1 MDNYQVYKDIQ
12 TRTGG
17 EVYLGVLGPVRTG
30 KSTFIKRFMNLCVI
44 PGITDVHQKER
55 AIDELPLSGEGTI
68 ITTVEPKFIPKE
80 AAEISLAD
88 DVQVKIR
95 LVDSVGYLVD
105 GAGGHIENDK
115 ERMVK
120 TPWQEEPVTFRKA
133 AEMGTK
139 KVMEHS
145 TIGILVTTDGSIGTM
160 EREAY
165 EAAEKKTVED
175 MALTG
180 KPFVILLNSRQPY
193 SVGAQEL
200 AATLQERYETPV
212 LPMNCEQLRMDDIMK
227 LLTEILKAFPVSE
240 LQFYY
245 PEWVDILPED
255 HAIRADLLRRAGEI
269 LNKTWFV
276 RDMTEPIELEEDPY
290 IRQIKT
296 SGIHMENGVVEIRM
310 ELYPELYYQTLSEL
324 SGMEIRNEYQ
334 FIRLLKELVEN
345 RLAYEKVEAAMKEV
359 DSQGYSIVM
368 PARED
373 IELDAPEI
381 IRHGNKFGVK
391 LRAVAPSVNL
401 INASIITEIAP
412 IVGSE
417 EQAQDLIR
425 YIEEQS
431 RNSPEGIWET
441 NIFGK
446 SILELVEDGI
456 HTKVDRLTQ
465 ESRMKL
471 QNSMEKIIN
480 ESNGGIICIII

>member
-1 MDNYQVYKDIQ
+1 M
-12 TRTGG
+12 
-17 EVYLGVLGPVRTG
+17 
-30 KSTFIKRFMNLCVI
+30 
-44 PGITDVHQKER
+44 
-55 AIDELPLSGEGTI
+55 
-68 ITTVEPKFIPKE
+68 
-80 AAEISLAD
+80 
-88 DVQVKIR
+88 
-95 LVDSVGYLVD
+95 
-105 GAGGHIENDK
+105 
-115 ERMVK
+115 
-120 TPWQEEPVTFRKA
+120 
-133 AEMGTK
+133 
-139 KVMEHS
+139 
-145 TIGILVTTDGSIGTM
+145 
-160 EREAY
+160 
-165 EAAEKKTVED
+165 
-175 MALTG
+175 
-180 KPFVILLNSRQPY
+180 
-193 SVGAQEL
+193 
-200 AATLQERYETPV
+200 
-212 LPMNCEQLRMDDIMK
+212 
-227 LLTEILKAFPVSE
+227 
-240 LQFYY
+240 
-245 PEWVDILPED
+245 
-255 HAIRADLLRRAGEI
+255 LRRAGEI

-290 IRQIKT
+290 IKQIKT

-345 RLAYEKVEAAMKEV
+345 RVAYEKVEAAMKEV
-359 DSQGYSIVM
+359 DTQGYSIVM
-368 PARED
+368 PAREE

>member
-44 PGITDVHQKER
+44 PEIADIHQKER
-55 AIDELPLSGEGTI
+55 AVDELPLSGEGTI

-80 AAEISLAD
+80 AVQIPLAE
-88 DVQVKIR
+88 DVLVKVR
-95 LVDSVGYLVD
+95 LIDSVGYLVE
-105 GAGGHIENDK
+105 GASGHIENEK

-120 TPWQEEPVTFRKA
+120 TPWQEEPVTFRRA

-145 TIGILVTTDGSIGTM
+145 TIGIVVMTDGTIGALP
-160 EREAY
+160 REAY
-165 EAAEKKTVED
+165 SDAEEKTVAD
-175 MALTG
+175 MKQTG
-180 KPFVILLNSRQPY
+180 KPFVILLNSKQPY
-193 SVGAQEL
+193 SAPAQEL
-200 AATLQERYETPV
+200 AAELSAKYGAAVMP
-212 LPMNCEQLRMDDIMK
+212 LNCEQLRMDDVTK
-227 LLTEILKAFPVSE
+227 LLAEILKAFPISE
-240 LQFYY
+240 LKFFL
-245 PEWVDILPED
+245 PEWVDILPQE
-255 HAIRADLLRRAGEI
+255 HAIRQDLFAKAREI
-269 LNKTWFV
+269 LDQTYFI
-276 RDMTEPIELEEDPY
+276 RDMAGPVAVEPDEY
-290 IRQIKT
+290 IKGVKV
-296 SGIHMENGVVEIRM
+296 SAIHMENGIVELAM

-324 SGMEIRNEYQ
+324 AGIEIRSEHQ

-345 RLAYEKVEAAMKEV
+345 RTAYERVERAMREV
-359 DSQGYSIVM
+359 ETQGYSIVM
-368 PARED
+368 PSKDE
-373 IELDAPEI
+373 IELDSPEV

-391 LRAVAPSVNL
+391 IRAVAPSVNL
-401 INASIITEIAP
+401 INANIVTEIAP

-417 EQAQDLIR
+417 EQAQDLIG

-431 RNSPEGIWET
+431 KEGPEGIWET

-456 HTKVDRLTQ
+456 HTKADRLTL
-465 ESRMKL
+465 ESRQKL

-480 ESNGGIICIII
+480 ESNGGIICFII

>member
-1 MDNYQVYKDIQ
+1 
-12 TRTGG
+12 
-17 EVYLGVLGPVRTG
+17 
-30 KSTFIKRFMNLCVI
+30 
-44 PGITDVHQKER
+44 
-55 AIDELPLSGEGTI
+55 
-68 ITTVEPKFIPKE
+68 
-80 AAEISLAD
+80 
-88 DVQVKIR
+88 
-95 LVDSVGYLVD
+95 
-105 GAGGHIENDK
+105 
-115 ERMVK
+115 
-120 TPWQEEPVTFRKA
+120 
-133 AEMGTK
+133 
-139 KVMEHS
+139 
-145 TIGILVTTDGSIGTM
+145 
-160 EREAY
+160 
-165 EAAEKKTVED
+165 
-175 MALTG
+175 
-180 KPFVILLNSRQPY
+180 
-193 SVGAQEL
+193 
-200 AATLQERYETPV
+200 
-212 LPMNCEQLRMDDIMK
+212 
-227 LLTEILKAFPVSE
+227 
-240 LQFYY
+240 
-245 PEWVDILPED
+245 
-255 HAIRADLLRRAGEI
+255 
-269 LNKTWFV
+269 
-276 RDMTEPIELEEDPY
+276 
-290 IRQIKT
+290 
-296 SGIHMENGVVEIRM
+296 MENGVVEIRM

-345 RLAYEKVEAAMKEV
+345 RVAYEKVEAAMKEV
-359 DSQGYSIVM
+359 DTQGYSIVM
-368 PARED
+368 PAREE